1 MKEVITETLIDSLK
15 LLPFLFITF
24 LIIELFEHRLSKESK
39 KVITKSGKFGPIIG
53 SFLGIIPQCGFSV
66 AATNL
71 YVTRIISLGTL
82 VAVYLSTS
90 DEMIPILIAEQAP
103 LNLFIKIILPKFII
117 GLIFGYIIDLIL
129 RKKQIKEDYSICK
142 DDHCNCDKT
151 ILSGALKHT
160 INIFIFILI
169 CNFIIN
175 LCLELGGM
183 KYLET
188 ILLKDNI
195 FAPVITSLIGL
206 IPNCASSVVLT
217 ELFLKEAIS
226 FASLIA
232 GLLSGAGIAILVLF
246 RTNKNKKENFLILL
260 TIYIIGVLSG
270 ILLEL
275 INLLI

>member
-24 LIIELFEHRLSKESK
+24 LIIELFEHRLSKKSK

-53 SFLGIIPQCGFSV
+53 SLLGIIPQCGFSV